1 MNATL
6 RAQDAYRRQTETI
19 RTARGIE
26 YDAFAR
32 ITHRLQATTS
42 LGPEDFGG
50 LVSALHANRRLW
62 TILVTDVADRSNPL
76 PPEVKAR
83 IVYLAEFTRLHSSKM
98 LRGEG
103 AVDVLVEINSAIMRG
118 LRDARGDT

>member
-6 RAQDAYRRQTETI
+6 RAQDAYRRQTEAI
-19 RTARGIE
+19 RTDRGLE

-32 ITHRLQATTS
+32 ITHRLQATAS
-42 LGPEDFGG
+42 LGPSDFGV

-62 TILVTDVADRSNPL
+62 TILVTDVADRNNPL

-83 IVYLAEFTRLHSSKM
+83 IVYLAEFTRLHSSKV

-103 AVDVLVEINSAIMRG
+103 SVDVLVEINSAIMRG
-118 LRDARGDT
+118 LRETGGDR